1 MDIVKSY
8 SARCFFWIFFFM
20 TLLCLLLNGALYAAL
35 DYLALKLPE
44 VQGMDITLNDLRAPL
59 EIITQFYIPV
69 TAGIFLI
76 TALLMWLCCRLSLA
90 GLMKKQGPAPKAEE
104 KPKKSPEA
112 DLKER
117 ERNDQRLFLHL
128 ISVLQ
133 REGRLLDFFS
143 ENLEEYEDSDIGA
156 AVRDIHEKCKK
167 SLEKYLTADAVVETQ
182 EDDTVTVEPGFD
194 PNAIKLTGNVV
205 GEPPFK
211 GIVRH
216 RGWKVKKLEM
226 PVLSGTKDAK
236 IIAPAEVEIE

>member
-1 MDIVKSY
+1 MDI
-8 SARCFFWIFFFM
+8 A
-20 TLLCLLLNGALYAAL
+20 
-35 DYLALKLPE
+35 
-44 VQGMDITLNDLRAPL
+44 LNDLRAPL
-59 EIITQFYIPV
+59 EIITQFYLPV
-69 TAGIFLI
+69 TAGIFLF
-76 TALLMWLCCRLSLA
+76 TALLMWICCRISLA
-90 GLMKKQGPAPKAEE
+90 RLVKKQIPISKAEE
-104 KPKKSPEA
+104 KPKKTPEA
-112 DLKER
+112 DQKER
-117 ERNDQRLFLHL
+117 ERSDQRLFLHL

-143 ENLEEYEDSDIGA
+143 ENLEEYEDADIGA

-167 SLEKYLTADAVVETQ
+167 ALDKYMTADAVVET
-182 EDDTVTVEPGFD
+182 EEEEFMTVAPGFD
-194 PNAIKLTGNVV
+194 PNAVKLTGNVV

>member
-1 MDIVKSY
+1 MDIVKPY

-20 TLLCLLLNGALYAAL
+20 ALLCLLIDGALYIAL

-44 VQGMDITLNDLRAPL
+44 VQGMDITLNELRGPL

-69 TAGIFLI
+69 TAGIFLF
-76 TALLMWLCCRLSLA
+76 TSLLMWLCCRLSLA
-90 GLMKKQGPAPKAEE
+90 KLVKKLPPAPKAEE
-104 KPKKSPEA
+104 KPKKSPEI
-112 DLKER
+112 DQKEK
-117 ERNDQRLFLHL
+117 ERNDQRMFLHL

-143 ENLEEYEDSDIGA
+143 ENLEEYEDADIGA
-156 AVRDIHEKCKK
+156 AVRDIHEKSKK
-167 SLEKYLTADAVVETQ
+167 AMDKYLTLDAVVETQ
-182 EDDTVTVEPGFD
+182 EDEFMTVAPGFD
-194 PNAIKLTGNVV
+194 PNAVKLTGNVV

-226 PVLSGTKDAK
+226 PVLSGTKDTK

>member
-8 SARCFFWIFFFM
+8 SARSFFWILFFM
-20 TLLCLLLNGALYAAL
+20 TLLCLLIDGALYIAL
-35 DYLALKLPE
+35 DYLSLNLPQ
-44 VQGMDITLNDLRAPL
+44 VQGTDMAHNDLRGYL
-59 EIITQFYIPV
+59 ETIAQFYLPV
-69 TAGIFLI
+69 TAGIFLF

-90 GLMKKQGPAPKAEE
+90 KLVKKFPPAPKPEE
-104 KPKKSPEA
+104 KPKKSPET
-112 DLKER
+112 DLREK

-133 REGRLLDFFS
+133 REGRILDFLS
-143 ENLEEYEDSDIGA
+143 ESLEEYEDADIGA
-156 AVRDIHEKCKK
+156 AVRDIHEKSKK
-167 SLEKYLTADAVVETQ
+167 ALDKYLTLDAVVETQ
-182 EDDTVTVEPGFD
+182 EDEFMTVAPGFD
-194 PNAIKLTGNVV
+194 PGAVKLTGNVV

-226 PVLSGTKDAK
+226 PVLSGTKDTK

>member
-20 TLLCLLLNGALYAAL
+20 ALLCLLLDGALYIAL

-44 VQGMDITLNDLRAPL
+44 VLGMDITLNELRAPL

-69 TAGIFLI
+69 TAGIFLF
-76 TALLMWLCCRLSLA
+76 TALLMWLCCRVSLTK
-90 GLMKKQGPAPKAEE
+90 LVKKHVSVPKAEE

-112 DLKER
+112 EHKER
-117 ERNDQRLFLHL
+117 ERSDQRLFLHL

-133 REGRLLDFFS
+133 REGRLLDFLS
-143 ENLEEYEDSDIGA
+143 ENLEEYDDSDIGA
-156 AVRDIHEKCKK
+156 AVRDIHEKSKK
-167 SLEKYLTADAVVETQ
+167 ALEKYLTADAVVETE
-182 EDDTVTVEPGFD
+182 EDGLMTVEPGFD
-194 PNAIKLTGNVV
+194 PNAVKLTGNVV

-226 PVLSGTKDAK
+226 PVLSGTKDTK